1 MISADLPVAA
11 IRRCSRDAAFMSEV
25 AAFYES
31 LDKSVASHSPVCT
44 NRGACCK
51 FESYGHDLFVTS
63 VELAYFLGQAESL
76 GKAGQELLAPA
87 DRSFC
92 PYQQGGSCVTRIQ
105 RPVGCR
111 IYFCEDR
118 SQHWQG
124 ELTESALGELAKI
137 GEKFKLQ
144 YAYLEWTT
152 ALRKLADRV
161 IDEPIAD
168 PTSAPVTLSID
179 SLRKRS

>member
-1 MISADLPVAA
+1 MISADLP
-11 IRRCSRDAAFMSEV
+11 IDDIWRCSQDPAFIGEVQAVFDLLDREV
-25 AAFYES
+25 ADHA
-31 LDKSVASHSPVCT
+31 PVCI

-63 VELAYFLGQAESL
+63 VELAYFVGCAD
-76 GKAGQELLAPA
+76 GELLAPP

-92 PYQQGGSCVTRIQ
+92 PYQQAGRCVARVQ

-111 IYFCEDR
+111 VYFCEDR
-118 SQHWQG
+118 SQHWQAD
-124 ELTESALGELAKI
+124 LTEATLRRLAEI
-137 GEKFKLQ
+137 GDKFQLE

-161 IDEPIAD
+161 VER
-168 PTSAPVTLSID
+168 SEVSPVSLSID
-179 SLRKRS
+179 SLSPRS